1 MTTMITPNY
10 NSYNRYGQ
18 YNKQNK
24 PAFTANPNKVAEEVL
39 TSATNKSSKFFEPIN
54 NAYDK
59 MTDVIADKFTS
70 RLVNWKP
77 LNYLA
82 DKFKDSN
89 NLFKHCLTVGSV
101 ITSGLYMQR
110 TLANKDFDK
119 DRKYTLA
126 VNQGLT
132 LVAST
137 IGAYALDSYLTGW
150 WDNVTARYAGLLL
163 GDDKF
168 YSKYLQDKEAIKKE
182 NIALKAKGAE
192 LKSMPKITSLVEK
205 HANYKVLLK
214 DDATLLMRKVKGMGP
229 LKSILVFGFV
239 YRYFV
244 PVAVTKPTNKLCEMY
259 LKHKKEKGQQE
270 VNKA

>member
-10 NSYNRYGQ
+10 TSYNRYGQ
-18 YNKQNK
+18 YKQNK

-70 RLVNWKP
+70 RVVNWKP

-82 DKFKDSN
+82 DKFKDSD

-110 TLANKDFDK
+110 TLTNKDLDK
-119 DRKYTLA
+119 DRKNTLA

-132 LVAST
+132 LIAST
-137 IGAYALDSYLTGW
+137 IGAYALDSYVSGW
-150 WDNVTARYAGLLL
+150 WEDVTARFAGHLLN
-163 GDDKF
+163 DDKF
-168 YSKYLQDKEAIKKE
+168 YPEFLQQKSAIKAE
-182 NIALKAKGAE
+182 NEILKANGAE
-192 LKSMPKITSLVEK
+192 LKSMPKIEKLVSK
-205 HANYKVLLK
+205 HPNYKVLMPEDASVLLK
-214 DDATLLMRKVKGMGP
+214 KVKGMGP
-229 LKSILVFGFV
+229 LKSIIVFGFV

-244 PVAVTKPTNKLCEMY
+244 PVAVTKPANKLCEMY